1 MGSRRSSPNLR
12 NYSVTRSQW
21 DKMLAAYRER
31 PTIKSVMAAGG
42 VGKRIARRAVMEG
55 WPDLSLPPFIELMS
69 SGSTVHK
76 EMAVIRESWEEAAVT
91 QGEAARQAAEEAM
104 AARLAMKSAI
114 QSTQLAHRYAEKV
127 LGLLDGV
134 ELSVEDVTPKLIY
147 QLVRTME
154 SSNATL
160 EKAIKIEQMQ
170 MGKPEQIMGI
180 QIGVLLERC
189 NNDELEIIISTGALP
204 GRILDQRKRII
215 EAVSEESKA
224 EQRALLGVD
233 DERDAE
239 EAALAA
245 QEALEAVLEP
255 EEDPEEVADDEGLE
269 EPEERLLPALGGLG
283 V

>member
-69 SGSTVHK
+69 SGTTVHK
-76 EMAVIRESWEEAAVT
+76 EMAVLRESWEEAAIT
-91 QGEAARQAAEEAM
+91 KGEAARQAAEEAM

-114 QSTQLAHRYAEKV
+114 QSAQLAHQYAEKV
-127 LGLLDGV
+127 LGLLNNV
-134 ELSVEDVTPKLIY
+134 ELSVEDVTPKLVY

-160 EKAIKIEQMQ
+160 EKAMKIEQMQ
-170 MGKPEQIMGI
+170 MGKPEQVLGI
-180 QIGVLLERC
+180 QIGILLERC
-189 NNDELEIIISTGALP
+189 NDSELEVVVTTGELP
-204 GRILDQRKRII
+204 SRILDQRKRVI

-224 EQRALLGVD
+224 EQRALLSAGTEDV
-233 DERDAE
+233 
-239 EAALAA
+239 
-245 QEALEAVLEP
+245 LEAPQDAQDGQDEAEGY
-255 EEDPEEVADDEGLE
+255 EEDPEDSDDVEGLE
-269 EPEERLLPALGGLG
+269 EPEGRLLPALAGLG
-283 V
+283 A